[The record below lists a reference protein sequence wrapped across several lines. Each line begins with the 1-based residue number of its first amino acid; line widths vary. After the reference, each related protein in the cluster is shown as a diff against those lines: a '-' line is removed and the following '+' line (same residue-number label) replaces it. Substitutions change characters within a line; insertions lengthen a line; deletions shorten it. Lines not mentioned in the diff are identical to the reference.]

1 MKKGNIKIEN
11 NDYLGSCSLEILCEV
26 AVGKMK
32 TMFEI
37 LREAKETNIEL
48 KELINSLGDPDEVSE
63 SSAVVILDTLKEIKS
78 KLQLLRII
86 RL

>member
-1 MKKGNIKIEN
+1 MNKGNIKIEN
-11 NDYLGSCSLEILCEV
+11 NDYLDGLLEILCEV

-37 LREAKETNIEL
+37 LREAKEVDVEL

>member
-1 MKKGNIKIEN
+1 MNKGNIKIEN
-11 NDYLGSCSLEILCEV
+11 NDYLGGLLEILCEV
-26 AVGKMK
+26 APGKMK

-37 LREAKETNIEL
+37 LREAKEVDVEL

>member
-1 MKKGNIKIEN
+1 MNKGNIKIEN
-11 NDYLGSCSLEILCEV
+11 NDYLDGLLEILCEV
-26 AVGKMK
+26 APGKMK

>member
-1 MKKGNIKIEN
+1 MNKGNIKIEN
-11 NDYLGSCSLEILCEV
+11 NDYLDGLLEILCE
-26 AVGKMK
+26 AAAGKMK

-37 LREAKETNIEL
+37 LREAKEVGVEL